1 MKSREDVLNVIRVC
15 LHEPELSEND
25 FLYGICDSLDYI
37 DMIMTIESEF
47 DITLD
52 ESELDFYKR
61 DIQIKTFIDWVFK
74 KF

>member
-1 MKSREDVLNVIRVC
+1 MKSREDVLNVVREC
-15 LHEPELSEND
+15 LHEPELIEDD
-25 FLYGICDSLDYI
+25 FLYAVCDSLDYI